1 MLILLVEDEPT
12 IAQALV
18 KALRKQGYSVNHVG
32 TGLAAQHAIAT
43 SPPDIVILDLGLPDL
58 DGMEVLRWIRRQR
71 VDLPVLLLTARATV
85 DDKISGLDSDA
96 NDYLAKP
103 FQMNE
108 LLARLR
114 VIERRLDT
122 LHTAAITIGTVTLDI
137 NSNQVTVDGA
147 VLDLSRREFM
157 LLKSLMEH
165 AGRVQTRDVLE
176 SRLYGWGE
184 EVASNA
190 LEVHVHHLRRKL
202 GPDFIRTVRG
212 VGYKV
217 ETP

>member
-18 KALRKQGYSVNHVG
+18 KALRKQGYSVNHVD

-43 SPPDIVILDLGLPDL
+43 SPPDIVILDLGLPDV

-71 VDLPVLLLTARATV
+71 VELPVLLLTARAGL
-85 DDKISGLDSDA
+85 DDKISGLDSGAD
-96 NDYLAKP
+96 DYLAKP
-103 FQMNE
+103 FQMSE

-114 VIERRLDT
+114 VIERRLGS
-122 LHTAAITIGTVTLDI
+122 LHTSAITIGAVTLDT
-137 NSNQVTVDGA
+137 NSQQVTVDGA
-147 VLDLSRREFM
+147 VLELSRREFM

-202 GPDFIRTVRG
+202 GPDFIHTVRG

-217 ETP
+217 GTP

>member
-12 IAQALV
+12 IAQALAQ
-18 KALRKQGYSVNHVG
+18 ALKKQGYSVNHVE
-32 TGLAAQHAIAT
+32 TGRAAQHAIGT
-43 SPPDIVILDLGLPDL
+43 TPPDIVILDLGLPDMDGL
-58 DGMEVLRWIRRQR
+58 DVLRWIRREQ
-71 VDLPVLLLTARATV
+71 VELPVLLLTARATL
-85 DDKISGLDSDA
+85 DDKISGLDSGAD
-96 NDYLAKP
+96 DYLAKP
-103 FQMNE
+103 FQVNE

-114 VIERRLDT
+114 VIERRLG
-122 LHTAAITIGTVTLDI
+122 TARTAEITIGPITLDI
-137 NSNQVTVDGA
+137 NNNQVTRDGET
-147 VLDLSRREFM
+147 LDLSRREYM

-190 LEVHVHHLRRKL
+190 LEVHVHHLRKKL

-217 ETP
+217 EAP